1 MGREYQFLYWLAS
14 PKGEMRVMEKLI
26 HPDPEKRKCRTFL
39 CSDIVAHIMMTML
52 FGGQND
58 GLLLSNRTTWSK
70 VGYSPFYGGFN
81 TLARYLLQNRAVLE
95 KLLFD
100 CWDVSHMEASLNEYV
115 LEAIYE
121 MRKDY
126 LILDQENRR
135 LYDFVYRHIVYSMCL
150 DVDGYLCMMIG
161 KNPSGSFNT
170 LSDNTL
176 ALILVLFYCL
186 AKKSVNIADL
196 LKKIAAHSC
205 ACMGDDSVVPHHPDF
220 TDIVSDSLEL
230 GFVFKPEKPPGELA
244 DCVFTN
250 SEFSLQNGMWFP
262 KPNFEKVK
270 ANVFFHFKAKSWR
283 LSYVKCCALRIL
295 AWNFPEEREQAE
307 RLCAFILKKHQRAM
321 EVEHS
326 MDDKVS
332 YHSAI
337 SAFLPSSQIDFLWSG
352 NESSSCG
359 VLNFDWVTDLL
370 Y

>member
-1 MGREYQFLYWLAS
+1 M
-14 PKGEMRVMEKLI
+14 
-26 HPDPEKRKCRTFL
+26 

-58 GLLLSNRTTWSK
+58 GLLESNRSTWSK

-81 TLARYLLQNRAVLE
+81 DLAQYLLCNKAVLE

-115 LEAIYE
+115 LNAIYE
-121 MRKDY
+121 LRGDH
-126 LILDQENRR
+126 LILDPENRR
-135 LYDFVYRHIVYSMCL
+135 MFEFVRRHIIYSMCI
-150 DVDGYLCMMIG
+150 DVDGFLCMMVG

-176 ALILVLFYCL
+176 ALILVLFYVL
-186 AKKSVNIADL
+186 AKKSVDINDL
-196 LKKIAAHSC
+196 MKKVELHYC

-220 TDIVSDSLEL
+220 TNIVGDSLEL
-230 GFVFKPEKPPGELA
+230 GFVFKPEKPPGVLA

-250 SEFSLQNGMWFP
+250 SEFSLQNGRWYP

-283 LSYVKCCALRIL
+283 LSYIKCCALRIL
-295 AWNFPEEREQAE
+295 AWNFTSEREQAE
-307 RLCAFILKKHQRAM
+307 RLCAFILKKYQRAM
-321 EVEHS
+321 EVEHT
-326 MDDKVS
+326 MDDKVT
-332 YHSAI
+332 YISAI
-337 SAFLPSSQIDFLWSG
+337 SAYLPSTQIDFLWSG
-352 NESSSCG
+352 NEAASNGCPL
-359 VLNFDWVTDLL
+359 VEWATDLL